1 MSDVGFRTKAPV
13 GRLAG
18 RTAIVTGAS
27 RGIGQAIALEF
38 ARQGCAVALVATGG
52 AALENTAS
60 QIKAEGGAPL
70 FNRSMSP
77 TANPASAR

>member
-1 MSDVGFRTKAPV
+1 MENSTDRLGQTVAST

-38 ARQGCAVALVATGG
+38 ARQGCAVSLIATSC
-52 AALENTAS
+52 ADLDYTAS
-60 QIKAEGGAPL
+60 QIKLEGG
-70 FNRSMSP
+70 
-77 TANPASAR
+77 